1 MLRIWVEQKQKIGLL
16 VGLIMVAGAAAFV
29 GWELVRGKGGGE
41 VLVANGTIEATEVE
55 VSSKLPGRIAQ
66 LLVREGD
73 AVQANQIIAR
83 LDMAEI
89 EAEVAQHRAAL
100 ARTEAQLKELLAG
113 SRVEEIEE
121 AHANLRQ
128 AEDNL
133 KLAKDDWDRF
143 DNLFKEGAISAQ
155 ERDRAKNKVEVA
167 ISQVKAARER
177 YQMIR
182 IGPRPEVIEAARH
195 ERDRAKA
202 ALGAAQV
209 RLRDGTI
216 LAPLAGIVLTKR
228 AEQGEIVNPGFP
240 IVVLIDPDDLWLRV
254 YIPES
259 EIGLVKIGQKGTI
272 TVDSFPNRRFE
283 GKVIEISSKAEF
295 TPRTVQT
302 KKERV
307 NLVFGV
313 KISLDNRERLLKPG
327 MPADAEIIV
336 GGGTKRTSGPL
347 PTQVGTLD
355 A

>member
-1 MLRIWVEQKQKIGLL
+1 VEQKRKIVLILVLL
-16 VGLIMVAGAAAFV
+16 ALAGAAV
-29 GWELVRGKGGGE
+29 VIGWELVRGKGGGE

-55 VSSKLPGRIAQ
+55 VGSKLPGRIAQ

-83 LDMAEI
+83 LDTSEI
-89 EAEVAQHRAAL
+89 EAEVAQQQAAL

-167 ISQVKAARER
+167 ISQVKAAQER

-228 AEQGEIVNPGFP
+228 AEQGEIINPGFP

-336 GGGTKRTSGPL
+336 GGGTKRTSRPL

>member
-1 MLRIWVEQKQKIGLL
+1 MEQKRKIGLL
-16 VGLIMVAGAAAFV
+16 LAALVAVVVVIIIA
-29 GWELVRGKGGGE
+29 GWRLVHDRKATE
-41 VLVANGTIEATEVE
+41 VLEANGTIEATEVE

-66 LLVREGD
+66 LLVKEGEV
-73 AVQANQIIAR
+73 VQANQVVAR
-83 LDMAEI
+83 LDTSEI
-89 EAEVAQHRAAL
+89 EAEVAQQQAAL
-100 ARTEAQLKELLAG
+100 AKAEAQLKELLAG

-121 AHANLRQ
+121 ARANLQQ

-155 ERDRAKNKVEVA
+155 DRDRAKNRVEVA
-167 ISQVKAARER
+167 MSQVKAARER

-202 ALGAAQV
+202 ALGMAQV
-209 RLRDGTI
+209 RLRDSTI
-216 LAPLAGIVLTKR
+216 LAPLNGIVLTKR
-228 AEQGEIVNPGFP
+228 AEQGEVVNPGFP

-259 EIGLVKIGQKGTI
+259 EIGLLKTGQAVAV
-272 TVDSFPNRRFE
+272 TVDSFPERRFE

-313 KISLDNRERLLKPG
+313 KVSLDNRERLLKPG
-327 MPADAEIIV
+327 MPADAEITV
-336 GGGTKRTSGPL
+336 GGGGTRRTSNRTPAGGGAPD
-347 PTQVGTLD
+347 G
-355 A
+355 

>member
-1 MLRIWVEQKQKIGLL
+1 MEQKQKIGLL
-16 VGLIMVAGAAAFV
+16 VGLILVAGAAAFV
-29 GWELVRGKGGGE
+29 GWEMVRGKGGGE

-89 EAEVAQHRAAL
+89 EAEVAQHQAAW
-100 ARTEAQLKELLAG
+100 ARTEAQLKELHAG

-228 AEQGEIVNPGFP
+228 AEQGEIINPGFP

>member
-1 MLRIWVEQKQKIGLL
+1 MEQKRKIAL
-16 VGLIMVAGAAAFV
+16 VVALVVIAGVAVFV

-41 VLVANGTIEATEVE
+41 ILAANGTIEATEVE
-55 VSSKLPGRIAQ
+55 VGSKLPGRIAQ

-89 EAEVAQHRAAL
+89 EADVAQHRAAL

-121 AHANLRQ
+121 GHANLRQ

-167 ISQVKAARER
+167 ISQVKAAQER
-177 YQMIR
+177 YRMIR

-259 EIGLVKIGQKGTI
+259 EIGLVKLGQLASI
-272 TVDSFPNRRFE
+272 AVDSFPKRKFE

-336 GGGTKRTSGPL
+336 GGGTKRTSRPL
-347 PTQVGTLD
+347 PTQVGPLD

>member
-1 MLRIWVEQKQKIGLL
+1 M
-16 VGLIMVAGAAAFV
+16 AGAAAFV

-41 VLVANGTIEATEVE
+41 ILVANGTIEATEVE

-66 LLVREGD
+66 LLVKEGD
-73 AVQANQIIAR
+73 TVQANQIIAR
-83 LDMAEI
+83 LDASEI
-89 EAEVAQHRAAL
+89 EAEVAQHQAAWARA
-100 ARTEAQLKELLAG
+100 EAQLKELLAG

-121 AHANLRQ
+121 ARANLQQ

-167 ISQVKAARER
+167 VSQVKAARER

-195 ERDRAKA
+195 ERDRTRA

-209 RLRDGTI
+209 RLRDSTI
-216 LAPLAGIVLTKR
+216 LAPLAGTVMTKR

-259 EIGLVKIGQKGTI
+259 EIGLMKLGQLASI
-272 TVDSFPNRRFE
+272 AVDSFPKRKFE
-283 GKVIEISSKAEF
+283 GKVIEISPKAEF

-336 GGGTKRTSGPL
+336 GEGAKRTSRPL

>member
-167 ISQVKAARER
+167 VSQVKAARER

-327 MPADAEIIV
+327 MPADAQIIV

>member
-1 MLRIWVEQKQKIGLL
+1 MRVVDQRRKIGLL
-16 VGLIMVAGAAAFV
+16 LAGLVAVVVVIIIA
-29 GWELVRGKGGGE
+29 GWRLAHDRKATE
-41 VLVANGTIEATEVE
+41 VLEANGTIEATEVE

-66 LLVREGD
+66 LLVKEGD
-73 AVQANQIIAR
+73 VVQANQVVAR
-83 LDMAEI
+83 LDTSEI
-89 EAEVAQHRAAL
+89 EAEVAQQQAAL
-100 ARTEAQLKELLAG
+100 ARADAQLKELLAG
-113 SRVEEIEE
+113 SRIEEIEE
-121 AHANLRQ
+121 ARANLQQ

-155 ERDRAKNKVEVA
+155 DRDRAKNRVEVA
-167 ISQVKAARER
+167 MSQVKAARER

-202 ALGAAQV
+202 ALGMAQV
-209 RLRDGTI
+209 RLRDSTI
-216 LAPLAGIVLTKR
+216 LAPLAGVVLTKR
-228 AEQGEIVNPGFP
+228 AEQGEVVNPGFP

-259 EIGLVKIGQKGTI
+259 EIGLLKIGQAVAV
-272 TVDSFPNRRFE
+272 TVDSFPERRFE

-313 KISLDNRERLLKPG
+313 KVSLDNRERLLKPG
-327 MPADAEIIV
+327 MPADAEIMV
-336 GGGTKRTSGPL
+336 GGGGTRRTSNRTPAGGGAPD
-347 PTQVGTLD
+347 G
-355 A
+355 

>member
-1 MLRIWVEQKQKIGLL
+1 LLALL
-16 VGLIMVAGAAAFV
+16 VVAGTAIFI
-29 GWELVRGKGGGE
+29 GWEMVRGKGGGE

-228 AEQGEIVNPGFP
+228 AEQGEIINPGFP

>member
-1 MLRIWVEQKQKIGLL
+1 
-16 VGLIMVAGAAAFV
+16 MVAGAAAFV

-167 ISQVKAARER
+167 ISQVKAAQER

-228 AEQGEIVNPGFP
+228 AEQGEIINPGFP

>member
-1 MLRIWVEQKQKIGLL
+1 
-16 VGLIMVAGAAAFV
+16 MVAGAAAFV

-167 ISQVKAARER
+167 VSQVKAARER

-228 AEQGEIVNPGFP
+228 AEQGEIINPGFP

>member
-167 ISQVKAARER
+167 VSQVKAARER

-228 AEQGEIVNPGFP
+228 AEQGEIINPGFP

>member
-1 MLRIWVEQKQKIGLL
+1 MEQKRKIALV
-16 VGLIMVAGAAAFV
+16 VGLVVIAGVAVFV

-66 LLVREGD
+66 LLVKEGD
-73 AVQANQIIAR
+73 TVQAKQIIAR

-89 EAEVAQHRAAL
+89 EAEVAQHQAAW

-121 AHANLRQ
+121 ARANLRQ

-228 AEQGEIVNPGFP
+228 AEQGEIINPGFP

-327 MPADAEIIV
+327 MPADAQLIV
-336 GGGTKRTSGPL
+336 GGGAKRTSRPL

>member
-1 MLRIWVEQKQKIGLL
+1 
-16 VGLIMVAGAAAFV
+16 
-29 GWELVRGKGGGE
+29 
-41 VLVANGTIEATEVE
+41 
-55 VSSKLPGRIAQ
+55 
-66 LLVREGD
+66 
-73 AVQANQIIAR
+73 
-83 LDMAEI
+83 
-89 EAEVAQHRAAL
+89 L

-228 AEQGEIVNPGFP
+228 AEQGEIINPGFP

>member
-1 MLRIWVEQKQKIGLL
+1 MTDQRRKTAFLLALL
-16 VGLIMVAGAAAFV
+16 VVAGTAVIA
-29 GWELVRGKGGGE
+29 GWGLVRGRGGGE
-41 VLVANGTIEATEVE
+41 LLAANGTIEATEVE
-55 VSSKLPGRIAQ
+55 ISSKLLGRIAQ
-66 LLVREGD
+66 LLVKEGD
-73 AVQANQIIAR
+73 VVQANQVIAR
-83 LDMAEI
+83 LDTSEI
-89 EAEVAQHRAAL
+89 EAEVAQQQAAL
-100 ARTEAQLKELLAG
+100 ARAEAQFKELLAG
-113 SRVEEIEE
+113 SRAEEIEE
-121 AHANLRQ
+121 ARANLQQ

-133 KLAKDDWDRF
+133 KLARDDWDRF

-155 ERDRAKNKVEVA
+155 ERDRAKNRVEVA
-167 ISQVKAARER
+167 VSQVKAARER

-202 ALGAAQV
+202 ALGIAQV
-209 RLRDGTI
+209 RMRDSVI

-228 AEQGEIVNPGFP
+228 AEQGEVVNPGFP
-240 IVVLIDPDDLWLRV
+240 IVVLINPDDLWLRV

-259 EIGLVKIGQKGTI
+259 EIGLVKIGQAAGV

-313 KISLDNRERLLKPG
+313 KLNLDNRERLFKPG
-327 MPADAEIIV
+327 MPADAEIMV
-336 GGGTKRTSGPL
+336 GGAALRQSGNLTP
-347 PTQVGTLD
+347 
-355 A
+355 AS

>member
-1 MLRIWVEQKQKIGLL
+1 MEQKRKIILIWVLL
-16 VGLIMVAGAAAFV
+16 AVAGVAVFV
-29 GWELVRGKGGGE
+29 GWGLVRERGGDE
-41 VLVANGTIEATEVE
+41 ILAANGTIEATEVE

-66 LLVREGD
+66 LLVKEGD
-73 AVQANQIIAR
+73 TARANQIIAR
-83 LDMAEI
+83 LDASEI
-89 EAEVAQHRAAL
+89 EAEVAQHQAAWARA
-100 ARTEAQLKELLAG
+100 EAQLKELLAG

-121 AHANLRQ
+121 ARANLQQ

-133 KLAKDDWDRF
+133 KLARDDWDRF

-167 ISQVKAARER
+167 VSQVKAARER

-195 ERDRAKA
+195 ERDRARA

-209 RLRDGTI
+209 RLRDSTI
-216 LAPLAGIVLTKR
+216 LAPLAGTVMSKR

-240 IVVLIDPDDLWLRV
+240 IVILIDPDDLWLRV

-259 EIGLVKIGQKGTI
+259 EIGLVKLGQLASI
-272 TVDSFPNRRFE
+272 AVDSFPKRKFE
-283 GKVIEISSKAEF
+283 GKVIEISPKAEF

-327 MPADAEIIV
+327 MPADAEIRV
-336 GGGTKRTSGPL
+336 GEGAKRTSRPL

>member
-167 ISQVKAARER
+167 ISQVKAAQER

-228 AEQGEIVNPGFP
+228 AEQGEIINPGFP

-336 GGGTKRTSGPL
+336 GGGTKRTSRPL

>member
-1 MLRIWVEQKQKIGLL
+1 MEQKQKIGLL

-167 ISQVKAARER
+167 ISQVKAAQER

-228 AEQGEIVNPGFP
+228 AEQGEIINPGFP

-272 TVDSFPNRRFE
+272 TVDSFPKRKFE

>member
-1 MLRIWVEQKQKIGLL
+1 MEQKRKIGLL
-16 VGLIMVAGAAAFV
+16 LAALVAVVVVIIIA
-29 GWELVRGKGGGE
+29 GWRLVHDRKATE
-41 VLVANGTIEATEVE
+41 VLEANGTIEATEVE

-66 LLVREGD
+66 LLVKEGD
-73 AVQANQIIAR
+73 VVQANQVVAR
-83 LDMAEI
+83 LDTSEI
-89 EAEVAQHRAAL
+89 EAEVAQQQAAL
-100 ARTEAQLKELLAG
+100 AKAEAQLKELLAG

-121 AHANLRQ
+121 ARANLQQ

-155 ERDRAKNKVEVA
+155 DRDRAKNRVEVA
-167 ISQVKAARER
+167 MSQVKAARER

-202 ALGAAQV
+202 ALGMAQV
-209 RLRDGTI
+209 RLRDSTI
-216 LAPLAGIVLTKR
+216 LAPLNGIVLTKR
-228 AEQGEIVNPGFP
+228 AEQGEVVNPGFP

-259 EIGLVKIGQKGTI
+259 EIGLLKTGQAVAV
-272 TVDSFPNRRFE
+272 TVDSFPERRFE

-313 KISLDNRERLLKPG
+313 KVSLDNRERLLKPG
-327 MPADAEIIV
+327 MPADAEITV
-336 GGGTKRTSGPL
+336 GGGGTRRTSNRTPAGGGAPD
-347 PTQVGTLD
+347 G
-355 A
+355 